1 MLVDD
6 VLYHFLDVALSGSA
20 SQGIADAVVLEV
32 KLVVGLE
39 DSFAMDVLY
48 LVDEDI
54 VVFTSIEV
62 LIYVLVKVLVILDAI
77 KISFLQHHGCQVYD
91 QQWLPDARLHRHGRR
106 EG

>member
-6 VLYHFLDVALSGSA
+6 VLYHFLNVALSGSA

-77 KISFLQHHGCQVYD
+77 KLSF
-91 QQWLPDARLHRHGRR
+91 
-106 EG
+106 